1 MLEKIQDGLYR
12 KGGADFRIGVKATAM
27 MSSLRRNYSIQI
39 WEKKRRRVKK
49 LRRNAR
55 NIWTS
60 DVRRPVWKSSQ
71 IPA

>member
-27 MSSLRRNYSIQI
+27 DLRRNYSIQI

-49 LRRNAR
+49 LRRKAR
-55 NIWTS
+55 DIC
-60 DVRRPVWKSSQ
+60 
-71 IPA
+71 